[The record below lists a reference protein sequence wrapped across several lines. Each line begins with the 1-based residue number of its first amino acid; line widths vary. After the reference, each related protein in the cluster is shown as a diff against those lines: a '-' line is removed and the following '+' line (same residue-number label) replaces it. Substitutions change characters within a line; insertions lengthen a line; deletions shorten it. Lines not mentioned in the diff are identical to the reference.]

1 MEAVRAGKDANEAIK
16 ANTSTKGRFKDG
28 VKFIDPREE

>member
-1 MEAVRAGKDANEAIK
+1 MEMIRKGMDANEAIK
-16 ANTSTKGRFKDG
+16 KATNRYGRFDEG